1 MKQTSGRVAARE
13 RATAPARAE
22 SFVGRQDELA
32 RFAQALR
39 APQPAFWV
47 LHVYGP
53 GGIGKSSLLA
63 EFRRLAQEAG
73 CPAVLLDGRN
83 VAPTPAGFRVALA
96 EAGFDLAPALCRRVL
111 LIDTYE
117 LLAALDPWLRDEFL
131 PALPDNI
138 LVVIAGREP
147 PALAWRHDLGWQELT
162 AGIELD
168 NLPEADARAYLA
180 RRQVPE
186 AQHAAALRFTRG
198 YPLAL
203 SLLAEIFVQ
212 QPATSFSGQAPRDV
226 VGVLL
231 DRFLREVPSERARA
245 ALAACAIVR
254 TLTEPLLA
262 ALLQVDDAL
271 AEFDWLRG
279 LSFIYAGPRGI
290 YPHDL
295 AREALEADLK
305 WRDPAA
311 FGAFHRRAHEYY
323 VLRMRSPQ
331 DDDDN
336 YHDFVYLHKNPRI
349 RAVFAWDQM
358 HGLRATAP
366 WPTDWAHLR
375 AMVARH
381 EGAESAALADFWY
394 TRQPEGVTVIR
405 RDDGPPEGF
414 LFHLILRPADAA
426 TYAADPATAAAWRYI
441 EATTPLESDEVAS
454 LLRFWMAADSYQAV
468 SAVQGVAF
476 VIAARH
482 VITTPHLVRTSF
494 VFADPPAWE
503 AVMAHF
509 DLTRLPAG
517 DFTVGGHTYGV
528 FTHDWRARPPM
539 AWLAAMADREV
550 TEELAAPLDA
560 PSGPDVVLD
569 QAAFA
574 AAVRDALRDLGD
586 RAALAANPLLGT
598 PLVARRLP
606 PSAGDPERA
615 AALRAVVLEALAPLA
630 ANPRETPLYQALY
643 YTYVVPV
650 GSQDRTA
657 RRLGVP
663 FSTFRRHLKAGT
675 DRLIAALWALR

>member
-1 MKQTSGRVAARE
+1 MAR
-13 RATAPARAE
+13 
-22 SFVGRQDELA
+22 
-32 RFAQALR
+32 
-39 APQPAFWV
+39 
-47 LHVYGP
+47 
-53 GGIGKSSLLA
+53 
-63 EFRRLAQEAG
+63 EAG
-73 CPAVLLDGRN
+73 CPVVLLDGRN
-83 VAPTPAGFRVALA
+83 VAPTPAGFRAALA
-96 EAGFDLAPALCRRVL
+96 EAGFDPARAPGRRVL

-131 PALPDNI
+131 PGLPDNI
-138 LVVIAGREP
+138 LFVFAGRDP

-168 NLPEADARAYLA
+168 NLPEADALAYLA

-186 AQHAAALRFTRG
+186 TQHAAALRFTRG

-231 DRFLREVPSERARA
+231 ERFVREVPSERARA

-262 ALLQVDDAL
+262 ALLEVEDTM

-290 YPHDL
+290 FPHDL

-305 WRDPAA
+305 WRDAEA
-311 FGAFHRRAHEYY
+311 FGGFHRRAHEYY
-323 VLRMRSPQ
+323 VLRMRSRRTTTTTTTISSTCTRTRASAPC
-331 DDDDN
+331 
-336 YHDFVYLHKNPRI
+336 LPGTRCTGCGRPRRGLPI
-349 RAVFAWDQM
+349 GYTCRRWWPGMRVRSWRRWPATGTRASRRA
-358 HGLRATAP
+358 LRSSGARTARRKASCSTSFCAPPRRRPTPPTRPRPPPGAISRPRRP
-366 WPTDWAHLR
+366 WR
-375 AMVARH
+375 AMKWPP
-381 EGAESAALADFWY
+381 AALLDGADD
-394 TRQPEGVTVIR
+394 T
-405 RDDGPPEGF
+405 
-414 LFHLILRPADAA
+414 
-426 TYAADPATAAAWRYI
+426 
-441 EATTPLESDEVAS
+441 
-454 LLRFWMAADSYQAV
+454 YQAM
-468 SAVQGVAF
+468 SPAQGVAF

-517 DFTVGGHTYGV
+517 DFTVSGHTYGV
-528 FTHDWRARPPM
+528 FTHDWRARSPG

-560 PSGPDVVLD
+560 PPGAAVVLD

-586 RAALAANPLLGT
+586 RTALAANPLLHT
-598 PLVARRLP
+598 PLIDRRVAP
-606 PSAGDPERA
+606 TAGDTERA
-615 AALRAVVLEALAPLA
+615 AALRALVLEVLAPLA
-630 ANPRETPLYQALY
+630 SNAREAPLYQALY

-663 FSTFRRHLKAGT
+663 FSTFRRHLKTGT
-675 DRLIAALWALR
+675 DRLTAALWAQR

>member
-1 MKQTSGRVAARE
+1 MKQASSRVAAPGGS
-13 RATAPARAE
+13 TAPARSD
-22 SFVGRQDELA
+22 SFVGRQSELA

-39 APQPAFWV
+39 VPQPAFWV
-47 LHVYGP
+47 LHVHGP
-53 GGIGKSSLLA
+53 GGIGKSTLLA
-63 EFRRLAQEAG
+63 EFRRMAQEAR
-73 CPAVLLDGRN
+73 CSVVLLDGRN
-83 VAPTPAGFRVALA
+83 VVPTPAGFRAALA
-96 EAGFDLAPALCRRVL
+96 EAGFSLEPAPCRRVV

-131 PALPDNI
+131 PGLPDNI
-138 LVVIAGREP
+138 LVVFAGREP

-162 AGIELD
+162 AAIELD
-168 NLPEADARAYLA
+168 NLPEADALAYLA

-186 AQHAAALRFTRG
+186 TQHAAALRFTRG

-212 QPATSFSGQAPRDV
+212 QPATSFSGQAPHDV

-231 DRFLREVPSERARA
+231 ERFVREVPSERARA

-254 TLTEPLLA
+254 TLSEPLLA
-262 ALLQVDDAL
+262 ALLEVDDAL

-290 YPHDL
+290 FPHDL

-305 WRDPAA
+305 WRDPEA

-358 HGLRATAP
+358 PGLRATAP
-366 WPTDWAHLR
+366 WPTDWTQLR

-381 EGAESAALADFWY
+381 EGEESAALADYWY

-426 TYAADPATAAAWRYI
+426 TFAADPATAAAWRYI
-441 EATTPLESDEVAS
+441 EATTPLESEEVAA

-468 SAVQGVAF
+468 SPVQGVAF

-482 VITTPHLVRTSF
+482 VITTPRLVRTSF

-528 FTHDWRARPPM
+528 FTHDWRARSPT

-550 TEELAAPLDA
+550 TEELAAPLDTPPGA
-560 PSGPDVVLD
+560 EVVLD

-586 RAALAANPLLGT
+586 RIALAANPLLHT
-598 PLVARRLP
+598 PLIDRRVVP
-606 PSAGDPERA
+606 TAGDTERA
-615 AALRAVVLEALAPLA
+615 AALRALVLEVLAPLA
-630 ANPRETPLYQALY
+630 ANPREAPFYQALY
-643 YTYVVPV
+643 YTYVMPV

-663 FSTFRRHLKAGT
+663 FSTFRRHLKSGT
-675 DRLIAALWALR
+675 ERLIAALWAQR